1 MPHHYRK
8 TFTTKTKD
16 MNKTGYFD
24 QPINKPR
31 FKGKL
36 PGMENRGISLVGN
49 VKFGPMLF
57 KPDEKKLPGF
67 ELKKQNQNTVLRNR
81 GIARA
86 DTIKKGMLAG
96 GLMMGGLG
104 TTMGGPVVGLASSVV
119 GAGTGALVASG
130 LRASHEFEQDMIS
143 YIQTK
148 AVKEHHK
155 KVGKHLDKEFAKK
168 QKKTQLK
175 AKLKKKRKINVPRA
189 NLGKTI
195 AGLGIVKTLISGG
208 KNLNPATAGLYTF
221 FRSKSLNVGEDK
233 QVQKMKK
240 LFKPKYKVRKK

>member
-1 MPHHYRK
+1 
-8 TFTTKTKD
+8 

-31 FKGKL
+31 FKKL
-36 PGMENRGISLVGN
+36 SGMENRGISLVGN

-86 DTIKKGMLAG
+86 DTIKKGMLGG
-96 GLMMGGLG
+96 GLIMGSLG
-104 TTMGGPVVGLASSVV
+104 TQLGGPVVGLASSIV

-143 YIQTK
+143 NLQTR
-148 AVKEHHK
+148 AVTEHHK
-155 KVGKHLDKEFAKK
+155 KVNKHLDEKFAKK
-168 QKKTQLK
+168 QKNTKIKT
-175 AKLKKKRKINVPRA
+175 KLKKKKKAQIPRG
-189 NLGKTI
+189 NIGRFLV
-195 AGLGIVKTLISGG
+195 GLGVARTLISGA
-208 KNLNPATAGLYTF
+208 KNLNPATASLYTF
-221 FRSKSLNVGEDK
+221 FRPKSLNVGEDE